1 MEGNLK
7 EESGMAQIKAKAPE
21 LLLPASCLEV
31 LKVAVHYGADAV
43 YIGGNEFGL
52 RAKAKNFSPEEM
64 QEGITF
70 CHERGKKVYVTV
82 NILAHNADMEG
93 VRAYLKELRAWK
105 PDGLIIADPGIFTL
119 AKELCPEI
127 DLHIST
133 QANNTNY
140 ETFRFWHQLGA
151 KRVVS
156 ARELSLAEI
165 KELRDKIP
173 PELEIETFVHGA
185 MCISYSGRC
194 LLSNYFTGRDANHGE
209 CTHPCRWNYTVME
222 ESRPG
227 EYLPVYE
234 NERGTFLFNSRDL
247 NMIGYLPELIEAGI
261 DSFKIE
267 GRMKTALYVAIVART
282 YRNAI
287 EDYLASEERYRNN
300 LPRYEE
306 ELCGCTHRPY
316 GTGFFFGKPDASS
329 QIYTESTYE
338 KGATYLG
345 MAGACRED
353 GSFVMEQKNK
363 FCVGETV
370 EILKTD
376 GRNLHAKVKRIC
388 AEDGTEMTSAPHAKQ
403 ILQVTL
409 DQETEP
415 CDVLRR
421 KEEKEKQDG

>member
-1 MEGNLK
+1 
-7 EESGMAQIKAKAPE
+7 
-21 LLLPASCLEV
+21 
-31 LKVAVHYGADAV
+31 
-43 YIGGNEFGL
+43 
-52 RAKAKNFSPEEM
+52 
-64 QEGITF
+64 
-70 CHERGKKVYVTV
+70 
-82 NILAHNADMEG
+82 
-93 VRAYLKELRAWK
+93 
-105 PDGLIIADPGIFTL
+105 
-119 AKELCPEI
+119 
-127 DLHIST
+127 
-133 QANNTNY
+133 
-140 ETFRFWHQLGA
+140 
-151 KRVVS
+151 
-156 ARELSLAEI
+156 
-165 KELRDKIP
+165 
-173 PELEIETFVHGA
+173 
-185 MCISYSGRC
+185 
-194 LLSNYFTGRDANHGE
+194 
-209 CTHPCRWNYTVME
+209 
-222 ESRPG
+222 
-227 EYLPVYE
+227 
-234 NERGTFLFNSRDL
+234 
-247 NMIGYLPELIEAGI
+247 
-261 DSFKIE
+261 
-267 GRMKTALYVAIVART
+267 MKTALYVAIVART

-370 EILKTD
+370 EILKAD